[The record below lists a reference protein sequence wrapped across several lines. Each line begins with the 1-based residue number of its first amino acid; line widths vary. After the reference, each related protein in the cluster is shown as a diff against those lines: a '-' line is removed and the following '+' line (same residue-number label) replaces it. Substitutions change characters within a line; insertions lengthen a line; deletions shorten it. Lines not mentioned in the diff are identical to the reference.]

1 MTRRILACLAM
12 LVLLAPLAPQA
23 ALAQSREETL
33 ADIRQEL
40 SLLYVEVQRLKRELS
55 TTGGARTLGGDADF
69 LSRLDAI
76 EAELKRLNDKTEK
89 LELRIQ
95 RIVED
100 GTRRIG
106 DLEFRLVELEGGD
119 VSKLGETTT
128 LGGEDAALAGLPPI
142 GAAPSGE
149 GEELAVGE
157 EADLRQARD
166 AFDAGDYE
174 KVIALLDTYA
184 ERYPDGPLVPAANL
198 LRAEALSRTG
208 RTADAARAF
217 LAAFSGDPTGR
228 TAPAALLGLGRSL
241 AELGQTEEACLTLS
255 EMGSRFP
262 DATETGQA
270 AELMREYDCR
280 VP

>member
-1 MTRRILACLAM
+1 MTRRILASIAV
-12 LVLLAPLAPQA
+12 VLLLTLLSPRVAP
-23 ALAQSREETL
+23 AQSREETL

-40 SLLYVEVQRLKRELS
+40 SLLYVEIQRLKRELS
-55 TTGGARTLGGDADF
+55 TTGGPRALGSDGDF
-69 LSRLDAI
+69 LARLDAI

-128 LGGEDAALAGLPPI
+128 LGGEDAAAALPPVE
-142 GAAPSGE
+142 AAPAE
-149 GEELAVGE
+149 DAEELAIGE
-157 EADLRQARD
+157 EADLREARD

-174 KVIALLDTYA
+174 RVIALLDTYA

-198 LRAEALSRTG
+198 LRAEALARTG

-217 LAAFSGDPTGR
+217 LAAFSGDPTGH

-255 EMGSRFP
+255 EMDARFP
-262 DATETGQA
+262 GAPETGQA